1 MGISLSGGP
10 WQYNRFDLAEASK
23 PDYLDF
29 DKDGDKKEPMKKAL
43 KEKGKKP
50 VSEKKE
56 LPDFIKKK
64 VDEKK
69 GKKKDDCEC
78 DKKEVKEW
86 VSELIDEGHDL
97 SEYTWD
103 DMIEMFN
110 EGMKHR
116 EADTGKVVDKAE
128 IGKTYYPHGER
139 QKSSV
144 KKQKVDP
151 FGGRFKKEE
160 ISLDENRRAARSAGG
175 YKDDSKKQTDPS
187 KDGFTGISGSIK
199 EIMRQNKEIEAKNKV
214 KKEEVCHYLMSE
226 GFANNPVSAEI
237 MFNHMS
243 EEWLDAI
250 EEAFKPFPKE
260 KVSRQADRAYD
271 KEQSAVRAGN
281 EKEVNKQMQ
290 RRIAMKSPMS
300 RRTALQNKNN

>member
-10 WQYNRFDLAEASK
+10 WQYNRFNLAEASK

-29 DKDGDKKEPMKKAL
+29 DKDGNKKEPMKKAL
-43 KEKGKKP
+43 KEK
-50 VSEKKE
+50 S
-56 LPDFIKKK
+56 
-64 VDEKK
+64 
-69 GKKKDDCEC
+69 KKKDDCEC

-86 VSELIDEGHDL
+86 VSGLIDQGYDL

-103 DMIEMFN
+103 DMIEMFS
-110 EGMKHR
+110 EGLKHR
-116 EADTGKVVDKAE
+116 EVDTGKVVDKAE

-160 ISLDENRRAARSAGG
+160 VEDIEERWVGKHGQFDTEYARSRSPGG
-175 YKDDSKKQTDPS
+175 KM
-187 KDGFTGISGSIK
+187 ISGDDKRSGAEYTHGRRVK
-199 EIMRQNKEIEAKNKV
+199 VDNPGMQPDVGGKTKPKSQGRMDKATREDLKYRKANLKAKKGM
-214 KKEEVCHYLMSE
+214 KEEVCDYLMNE

-250 EEAFKPFPKE
+250 KE
-260 KVSRQADRAYD
+260 
-271 KEQSAVRAGN
+271 
-281 EKEVNKQMQ
+281 
-290 RRIAMKSPMS
+290 I
-300 RRTALQNKNN
+300 KN

>member
-64 VDEKK
+64 VEEKK

-110 EGMKHR
+110 EGLRHR
-116 EADTGKVVDKAE
+116 DAKTGEVTDKPE
-128 IGKTYYPHGER
+128 IGKIYYTDGPR

-160 ISLDENRRAARSAGG
+160 
-175 YKDDSKKQTDPS
+175 
-187 KDGFTGISGSIK
+187 
-199 EIMRQNKEIEAKNKV
+199 
-214 KKEEVCHYLMSE
+214 VCEYLMTE
-226 GFANNPVSAEI
+226 GFVNNPVSAEI

-250 EEAFKPFPKE
+250 EEMYKGKHGQSEKEYQDGRSYGGKLASGDSKSGPKGY
-260 KVSRQADRAYD
+260 VSRMFKDKPVKPGEKPSPLKMSKGDRND
-271 KEQSAVRAGN
+271 LDIR
-281 EKEVNKQMQ
+281 
-290 RRIAMKSPMS
+290 
-300 RRTALQNKNN
+300 KNNVMKKAGYSTKN

>member
-10 WQYNRFDLAEASK
+10 WQYNRFNLAEASK

-50 VSEKKE
+50 VNEKKE

-64 VDEKK
+64 VEEKK

-110 EGMKHR
+110 EGLRHR
-116 EADTGKVVDKAE
+116 DAKTGEVTDKPE
-128 IGKTYYPHGER
+128 IGKTYYTDGPR

-160 ISLDENRRAARSAGG
+160 
-175 YKDDSKKQTDPS
+175 
-187 KDGFTGISGSIK
+187 
-199 EIMRQNKEIEAKNKV
+199 
-214 KKEEVCHYLMSE
+214 VCDYLMNE

-243 EEWLDAI
+243 QEWLDAI

-300 RRTALQNKNN
+300 RRTALQNKKN